1 MKVFV
6 FDIFCLTALGF
17 IAQVRSDVLLAR
29 DAAAE
34 SPYYTTTYQAT
45 KTSTWGVPTLV
56 PCPPIKWTNT
66 HSTPVVQT
74 TTVTK
79 TLPGTTAYVTSE
91 ITKTIPSYATITE
104 TDTFYTRST
113 LTKTS
118 IYTSWTTA
126 TSYTGGCAI
135 LLPCSDIICDLRSL
149 DSGQQMCLQLSEATA
164 TKGSRAKIERERAVL
179 FTAGPARWYIYLTH
193 SLQRFLLLLWRPE
206 TACSTRGPLS
216 QWRSLRII

>member
-1 MKVFV
+1 VQPQVACASFSQCKGAMKV
-6 FDIFCLTALGF
+6 FDIFCLTALGL
-17 IAQVRSDVLLAR
+17 ITQVHSDVLLAR

-56 PCPPIKWTNT
+56 PCPPIQWTNT
-66 HSTPVVQT
+66 HSTPEVQT

-104 TDTFYTRST
+104 TDTFYTVST

-118 IYTSWTTA
+118 IFTSWTTA

-135 LLPCSDIICDLRSL
+135 FLPVISAVSSEVSALASRYAYSCLR
-149 DSGQQMCLQLSEATA
+149 
-164 TKGSRAKIERERAVL
+164 
-179 FTAGPARWYIYLTH
+179 
-193 SLQRFLLLLWRPE
+193 LWRRKFCE
-206 TACSTRGPLS
+206 L
-216 QWRSLRII
+216 

>member
-1 MKVFV
+1 MKV
-6 FDIFCLTALGF
+6 FDIFCLTALGL
-17 IAQVRSDVLLAR
+17 ITQVHSDVLLAR

-56 PCPPIKWTNT
+56 PCPPIQWTNT
-66 HSTPVVQT
+66 HSTPEVQT

-104 TDTFYTRST
+104 TDTFYTVST

-118 IYTSWTTA
+118 IFTSWTTA
-126 TSYTGGCAI
+126 TSYTGGWAI
-135 LLPCSDIICDLRSL
+135 FLPVISAVSSEVSALASRYAYSCLR
-149 DSGQQMCLQLSEATA
+149 
-164 TKGSRAKIERERAVL
+164 
-179 FTAGPARWYIYLTH
+179 
-193 SLQRFLLLLWRPE
+193 LWRRKFCE
-206 TACSTRGPLS
+206 L
-216 QWRSLRII
+216 